1 MKLRLPSLLK
11 AALLSCLALCAT
23 LASATDYEPGT
34 ANLELTD
41 GAVLR
46 SGEQSGTVLL
56 KNGTITFLGAQAG
69 ANATLT
75 ITGSILNNANIAGAG
90 NTVLNFGGA
99 KGQTIRLGM
108 VDSSVAAITR
118 TWNILDG
125 ATLIFTSQNTWLDHN
140 NDTVNVRT
148 GGTLDLGSNLI
159 PYVNFSAGIFHLE
172 ANSVLKFG
180 LGANQNYNINA
191 TNKAIIDRIAAAST
205 GILHLTSGRLTLDG
219 FRDITGLQYRVSG
232 DAQMLLSGAT
242 VWNNAVFYISGTGAW
257 STTDPARTGSLRLG
271 GGVVV
276 GKVVLDGNAT
286 VCVYNN
292 NQAGTISVLDGKGY
306 SLNVTP
312 GSGDGTTLTISD
324 VVSGLNTLTVNSG
337 TVTVSA
343 VHAAIQTLHVRG
355 GRFNLSGLAATV
367 GQLHVEGGTAV
378 VNSISAGGRIDRF
391 TADAG
396 GTIQLQASFVG
407 VEAMTVTK
415 DGDGTMVMSAVT
427 ATRTGATEIK
437 KGTLS
442 VADMAFLGSGKLAL
456 FSGAIFSY
464 TGAAS
469 STVANILS
477 ISGGGVLNINDA
489 AATVSL
495 NLAEGART
503 GEIIKSGAGTLNITS
518 GNVATSTATI
528 VLRGG
533 RLELSGTGSL
543 GTAWTEIN
551 MAGGS
556 LLDSRVGGITTIASG
571 QVLSVATGAGGVA
584 NAATFTGNILLNGGI
599 IRSSVLNTQLSVAGN
614 LHIGENGGRIELAP
628 VVNNG
633 VVGINTLMLTGTAGL
648 GQLIFSPTGSLK
660 FFLNTAEER
669 LVNGTYTL
677 ISAAGGIV
685 GWNESLLSL
694 SGSVAVRKTAIFVK
708 NGNNLDVTISGEAP
722 TLTWTGK
729 GSVWQTWKERDS
741 MESPLWTGKDA
752 EGNSITST
760 AFQNFDNASFLELE
774 GFGSQITVSGAVH
787 VSKMLINNTT
797 TSYRFQGGGTISA
810 DTLEKQGSGTALVE
824 TSGLSILKDVN
835 LLGGKLELQLSLS
848 APLDTAFHV
857 GAGTE
862 LVLKK
867 TGSNN
872 ELRGVISGS
881 GQITLSFI
889 STAKVYTISSNN
901 SFSGT
906 WMVEKDV
913 ELQLAS
919 AASVGSYTSF
929 KKDAITLNGGILSY
943 RSVNNTAVLSPNVG
957 ITLVGIPQIVVDN
970 GSVLSINGVISGTGI
985 FTKIGD
991 GTLILRGANKYTGGT
1006 VISGGVLL
1014 LDETG
1019 TLGTGILSFTNAGR
1033 LAAATG
1039 VYKKINNTLSIEGA
1053 NLTLGDNTH
1062 NGVLDFVNAV
1072 VLMADTVLTVDSN
1085 VVWSKGISGVG
1096 NLNVRGNGTF
1106 TLAGYMGGYD
1116 RDFTAGASV
1125 THILSRQAGFDSL
1138 NHNAGDLFIGSDS
1151 VSSVVRTVEASFTS
1165 AGAITL
1171 AKGSIL
1177 DILGGRQNAEFRFRG
1192 SEFNQY
1198 GKFLSLSIVPALG
1211 GMHPNGAIWNIY
1223 GEANVLGL
1231 QGFPVDVQPPITGI
1245 GIRVHAGGTLNIGD
1259 AGTTGNILAQAISLS
1274 GGTIG
1279 TLGTLEGGASWVGQV
1294 GIILEADS
1302 KIDTRVWDARA
1313 GAYANYSNSTMTLSG
1328 IITGDVTLSIVG
1340 NSRLL
1345 IDNDLNGAWGWTGT
1359 LDLLDTVE
1367 VEATS
1372 RGALTTGTIAM
1383 RRGTTLSIQTR
1394 TENQAILAKTGLVLG
1409 GGDVLSFMVGGS
1421 QTGSATIAH
1430 RLIANDFSTIV
1441 FDGVGLN
1448 NRFAAFHVSGEGE
1461 IRIGSGTR
1469 FEFDSLTN
1477 AGEYYL
1483 LSSSREF
1490 YLSSPAAGMI
1500 TGISSAYTA
1509 EFDKVFV
1516 NGRYIWTL
1524 KLDYVADSLVW
1535 RSASASA
1542 DWSGIAWSAAG
1553 LPSTVA
1559 WSSGKN
1565 VQFDDSMKGNKVVL
1579 VNDSVTAGSINIGSK
1594 YDLTISGS
1602 SYLTGSLLTKNGTGT
1617 LTLGVVTD
1625 LANGIRL
1632 ENGTLM
1638 LAKNNVLNGKKINW
1652 VGGTLGV
1659 TTDFTLDST
1668 PDGNLTISLG
1678 NQRASLNVGEG
1689 ATLTAS
1695 AGTFGFARGIVKRGA
1710 GQLLLTLAAFENVSR
1725 DVDIEAGELAFSIN
1739 GTDVPAQSA
1748 TYTTTELAS
1757 LTGAGTLVKKGTG
1770 TLILTSGLF
1779 GLETIENTYAGGTR
1793 VEAGILQL
1801 GSGALTHVSIG
1812 TGALTMA
1819 QGTTLRT
1826 NTSREFFANNLVFLG
1841 DNTYEVNDA
1850 VNRIWTGSV
1859 SISGAVN
1866 LTGTAG
1872 AGRNLIWSGLL
1883 SGDSSS
1889 SLNMLGN
1896 VDLSLT
1902 NANNTFAGTVN
1913 VIGRLN
1919 LFSGALSNAVSI
1931 NLSDTATLFWT
1942 GGHFADHLKHVV
1954 ITGTNTINL
1963 GGRSVTVDQ
1972 LTTNGASNALTV
1984 TGRGSLLVHGGTG
1997 GDNELELTVSTWRMD
2012 RAVLS
2017 GNISQ
2022 TGLLTLGAAAT
2033 TSLMEVSGNYDV
2045 LGIALIGTGGG
2056 SSSFLRINSTG
2067 QFAYSGTNTLTVG
2080 SEANSYGQ
2088 ILIEAEGLFN
2098 YNSAGVFNL
2107 SSIAGAT
2114 GELVVKGIFSTS
2126 RQVTSG
2132 GGIAK
2137 VFFDGGLL
2145 RSLNGA
2151 NVDPFGANVSVFIQA
2166 GGLNVE
2172 VVDNATTTISS
2183 ALQSGQ
2189 NQNSY
2194 AQWLNGVRVHG
2205 TTYFNAD
2212 GGLTKEGAGTLN
2224 LTGNNTFKGGV
2235 KLKEGVLQIASAA
2248 ALGAAGSRSLTVLGN
2263 GTLDFADDMIPVINS
2278 LMLQAGGVFTL
2289 GTGNKALTLS
2299 VDGMTT
2305 FAAGST
2311 LVMDIIGGGVE
2322 LPSDSLKMNSLTLQG
2337 DLVLELVQTNMTG
2350 RSLFTLMT
2358 LTGTFVGLDSQIKI
2372 DISKEIRG
2380 FQIETRKTLSADK
2393 ELQIEVVNLGAA
2405 GKDVTWAG
2413 ANGDTW
2419 TTGASGEWKI
2429 DSKKTDFYN
2438 QDSIIFN
2445 GVSTKAQI
2453 VNTKGDLVTGDI
2465 AISGTPQYTFDGT
2478 GVVEA
2483 LAGTTLTKSGSNAAI
2498 WNVATKLQNVTV
2510 TGGSLTLTK
2519 GSIEGAITV
2528 GETDAATLSIGQDMA
2543 INDVAGTIVTSG
2555 ADATINLN
2563 GRSLADADFFILG
2576 AAKNT
2581 LMNMGFATALYGSHA
2596 GAQSLVLDSVSS
2608 AGSVYGGSIGVITGT
2623 VSLTITNKS
2632 IFQANVYGGSNSVN
2646 LTGSIKDFSFNG
2658 VTITGQQLATEVNV
2672 SGFAVNAASVWLF
2685 AGNANDAVSE
2695 LVGSTLMNI
2704 TGGTFDSIAGGSEG
2718 GIMTGNSYISV
2729 GVSNSSARAT
2739 LPNIKITGNLIG
2751 GSVGGVFTGSTNIF
2765 IGDNVTIDGA
2775 VIGSSVAVDGTTPT
2789 LITGGSNIIILGG
2802 AAITGSISAGITTE
2816 GSTITLKNVAEGSN
2830 MAQYKGIISGGTG
2843 GTTRTLVLDNYD
2855 AALLASLS
2863 DFTDISVTN
2872 SSDIILSVAQAGL
2885 SGATWTLSGNSRVTL
2900 KDANGFGANTSSL
2913 VMKGATLN
2921 LEGFAIGSSID
2932 VTSGTNT
2939 LNGATNYTGAITSSG
2954 SLILGSTLGATAT
2967 ITLTGGSLAMG
2978 SNAIKNDIT
2987 IASGDVSLSGI
2998 NYQGTLIKNG
3008 TGTLTLQT
3016 GLAQT
3021 AKIQLNAGTLN
3032 LNSQNLSNQIDI
3044 AGAATVTIQNHTQ
3057 FAGSLYVGAGATV
3070 NVNNLTMKAGQV
3082 LDFLG
3087 AGTINGGLT
3096 LSGGTLNTHVV
3107 GGTLGGITVDS
3118 LTITE
3123 LSLVSITDG
3132 TTLATG
3138 TYTLLTGPLDG
3149 EGFLKLTGFKGTR
3162 TSASL
3167 NYNAGNS
3174 ELTLT
3179 ITQGALL
3186 TWKGAGSTTWDTA
3199 ATGSWTNGGDVAYA
3213 NLDHVLFAGADNQ
3226 TIDVTTTVMPGS
3238 MEVDSTAT
3246 YTFTGQGVQSAGRL
3260 IKRNTG
3266 SLTFSNG
3273 VNQFDAGMNILAGNV
3288 LVTGNSSLSSTFD
3301 GDTIDVTNSLLS
3313 AGTSLSFESTGTSVI
3328 DNLNGSGSLKL
3339 SSGQLSLGRTDS
3351 FKGGLFTGTVEVDG
3365 GTLELKN
3372 AGAIAS
3378 TKVAISAGQI
3388 DNVNHLADNSLAV
3401 VATGNVVLTGD
3412 LTGKISKFNT
3422 TNENARITVGQSL
3435 TLTTA
3440 SFVLG
3445 MSSLV
3450 QTMQN
3455 GVVSTNQYTSI
3466 VSIGSGNTLT
3476 LDKLELSYVN
3486 LNLVNDT
3493 TYTFS
3498 ITDGV
3503 LAGSILEK
3511 DRWGNCGNVTF
3522 TGENIN
3528 FYVTSIEGGNVNIT
3542 YSDTK
3547 FHLRVNADGTMSP
3560 EWAPGSHL
3568 SVSDMK
3574 DFTAVTVH
3582 GVLNLYDP
3590 LGAGAAYTL
3599 KDLNGA
3605 KTGVINTDAGTLTI
3619 ASTQSGADEAH
3630 MYLGTLNATGANL
3643 TVTGNQGFGGTVNVR
3658 SLSVAANS
3666 KVTMDKSVISTSGNV
3681 TLTANAEL
3689 SGEGLLNIGQD
3700 GTFHVTAT
3708 SKVSGNIILNLAG
3721 ASSTGRVA
3729 SLMLDKDVALSLG
3742 GLTGAGTVTGVTG
3755 AKINLDVLEGNILTF
3770 TGSLTKLIS
3779 AGEGV
3784 LVGAI
3789 EKTGKGEQILA
3800 AKTNANARYDLTVKE
3815 GIVRIDQSVYQDM
3828 DFYGAIQVGSQ
3839 TANPGATVLV
3849 GAELAITS
3857 RVQAQGGVVVHSDGL
3872 LTIGSANSSGY
3883 LSTVSAGSTPADHGV
3898 SFEEGSRL
3906 KVYVSNGSQGAYI
3919 STSGVGNFITGLDK
3933 LSEIEL
3939 VAGNSWQTFFDFTL
3953 FASTE
3958 AITGSIDLDKLRLD
3972 GLGNVV
3978 IDSSGNKIVISAE
3991 RANTSDKPYIPDAGG
4006 NAYAGGGL
4014 LGSAILAAKA
4024 QGRNI
4029 DDTLG
4034 SVCSAMDA
4042 LGNNSA
4048 EGLNLLAAVSGSTI
4062 TSLLGSQRDDFRQQ
4076 MGWIRNRTV
4085 GMGISPDFAHEGLPY
4100 INGWIQANGG
4110 TNRLSDDGQ
4119 EAGYTMNTFGGSF
4132 GFDVDM
4138 SPRLTWG
4145 FAFTANYN
4153 KLTATGADTAKG
4165 HNDAY
4170 YANLFLRMQNKKWAN
4185 TFILTGGFN
4194 QAKLD
4199 RTVSAPG
4206 VAYSTHGTTDGNS
4219 VGFMYEATYDYALN
4233 EDKTRI
4239 FQPLIN
4245 LSFASSSMKGYQEEG
4260 AGDAGLHVDDMDAS
4274 YGAISV
4280 GARLMGLVGQN
4291 TFARAAMGE
4300 LRLQVVQDIGDDTNE
4315 ISVGMIGSER
4325 FKVTGTKVGK
4335 TALQIGAGLSV
4346 PVTEKASLY
4355 FDLNTDFRSKATSVN
4370 GSVGYRINF

>member
-23 LASATDYEPGT
+23 LASATDYTPGT

-41 GAVLR
+41 GAVLG
-46 SGEQSGTVLL
+46 SGTQSGTILW
-56 KNGTITFLGAQAG
+56 KNGTITFLGEQAG
-69 ANATLT
+69 ENATLT
-75 ITGSILNNANIAGAG
+75 ITGSILNNANVAGAG
-90 NTVLNFGGA
+90 DTVLNFGGA
-99 KGQTIRLGM
+99 KGQTIRLGT
-108 VDSSVAAITR
+108 VDSSVVGLNR

-125 ATLIFTSQNTWLDHN
+125 ATLIFTSNATWLDHS
-140 NDTVNVRT
+140 NDTVNVRA
-148 GGTLDLGSNLI
+148 GGTLDLAVI
-159 PYVNFSAGIFHLE
+159 PLDRFSLGIFNLE
-172 ANSVLKFG
+172 ANGVLKYG
-180 LGANQNYNINA
+180 LGEGKNYNLNA
-191 TNKAIIDRIAAAST
+191 DNKWIFPKIKNSSI
-205 GILHLTSGRLTLDG
+205 GILHLTSGRLSADNV
-219 FRDITGLQYRVSG
+219 RDITGLQYRISDG
-232 DAQMLLSGAT
+232 AQMYITGT
-242 VWNNAVFYISGTGAW
+242 GTWDTAVFYLSGTGQWHA
-257 STTDPARTGSLRLG
+257 TDAAKMGRLRIEG
-271 GGVVV
+271 NAIAGR
-276 GKVVLDGNAT
+276 VVLDGDAS
-286 VCVYNN
+286 VVVYNP
-292 NQAGTISVLDGKGY
+292 QQSGSIKALDGKGH
-306 SLNVTP
+306 SLTVDR
-312 GSGDGTTLTISD
+312 GDDNTTKLTIET
-324 VVSGLNTLTVNSG
+324 VVGALNTLTTNMG
-337 TVTVSA
+337 TVDVNA
-343 VHAAIQTLHVRG
+343 VNASIQTVKVNG
-355 GRFNLSGLAATV
+355 GTFNLSGVAAKV
-367 GQLHVEGGTAV
+367 GQLRLTGGTAV
-378 VNSISAGGRIDRF
+378 VKSIMTGGSIDRF
-391 TADAG
+391 TAEAG
-396 GTIQLQASFVG
+396 ATIQLQASFVG

-415 DGDGTMVMSAVT
+415 DGDGAMVMSAVT

-442 VADMAFLGSGKLAL
+442 VANMAFLGTGKLAL
-456 FSGAIFSY
+456 FSDGIFSY
-464 TGAAS
+464 TGTAS
-469 STVANILS
+469 STVTNILS
-477 ISGGGVLNINDA
+477 ISSGGALNINDA
-489 AATVSL
+489 AATVNWDL
-495 NLAEGART
+495 TEGART
-503 GEIIKSGAGTLNITS
+503 GEIVKSGAGTLNITS
-518 GNVATSTATI
+518 GNLATSTATI

-533 RLELSGTGSL
+533 RLELTGTGSL

-556 LLDSRVGGITTIASG
+556 ILDSRVGGTTTIASG
-571 QVLSVATGAGGVA
+571 QVLSVTTGAGGAA
-584 NAATFTGNILLNGGI
+584 NAATFTGNIILNGGI
-599 IRSSVLNTQLSVAGN
+599 ISSGVLNTQLSVAGN
-614 LHIGENGGRIELAP
+614 LRIGDNGGRIELAP

-648 GQLIFSPTGSLK
+648 GQLVFSPTGSLK
-660 FFLNTAEER
+660 FFLDTSEAR

-694 SGSVAVRKTAIFVK
+694 SGSAAVRKTAVFAQ

-722 TLTWTGK
+722 TLTWTGQ
-729 GSVWQTWKERDS
+729 GSLWQTWKEKDS
-741 MESPLWTGKDA
+741 MASPLWTGKDA
-752 EGNSITST
+752 EGKPITNT
-760 AFQNFDNASFLELE
+760 AFQNFDNASFLELA
-774 GFGSQITVSGAVH
+774 GFGSQITVSGTVH
-787 VSKMLINNTT
+787 VSTMLINNTT
-797 TSYRFQGGGTISA
+797 TPYRFQGGGTIST
-810 DTLEKQGSGTALVE
+810 DTLEKRGSGTALVQ

-848 APLDTAFHV
+848 DPLDTALHV
-857 GAGTE
+857 GSGTE
-862 LVLKK
+862 LILKK

-881 GQITLSFI
+881 GQITLSFM

-943 RSVNNTAVLSPNVG
+943 RSEGNTAVLSPNVG
-957 ITLVGIPQIVVDN
+957 ITLVGIPQIAVDN
-970 GSVLSINGVISGTGI
+970 GSVLSINGAISGTGI
-985 FTKIGD
+985 FTKTGG

-1072 VLMADTVLTVDSN
+1072 VLMADTTLTVDSN
-1085 VVWSKGISGVG
+1085 VIWSKGISGVG
-1096 NLNVRGNGTF
+1096 NLNVGGNGSF
-1106 TLAGYMGGYD
+1106 TLAGNMVGYD
-1116 RDFTAGASV
+1116 RDFTTSAIT
-1125 THILSRQAGFDSL
+1125 THILAPQAGFDTL
-1138 NHNAGDLFIGSDS
+1138 EHLLGDLFIGSDS
-1151 VSSVVRTVEASFTS
+1151 ASSVVRTVEATLISPDT
-1165 AGAITL
+1165 ITL
-1171 AKGSIL
+1171 AKGSMFEV
-1177 DILGGRQNAEFRFRG
+1177 LGGRANAAFRFG
-1192 SEFNQY
+1192 GAEFNQY
-1198 GKFLSLSIVPALG
+1198 GKLLSLNLAMGVG
-1211 GMHPNGAIWNIY
+1211 QGVWNIY
-1223 GEANVLGL
+1223 GEADVLGL
-1231 QGFPVDVQPPITGI
+1231 MGGNTV
-1245 GIRVHAGGTLNIGD
+1245 RVHAGGVLNIGNS
-1259 AGTTGNILAQAISLS
+1259 GILF
-1274 GGTIG
+1274 GGIALRGGRLG
-1279 TLGTLEGGASWVGQV
+1279 TLGTLNGAASWIGT
-1294 GIILEADS
+1294 GTIDIEADS
-1302 KIDTRVWDARA
+1302 IIDTRVWDARA

-1328 IITGDVTLSIVG
+1328 AISGDFKLSIVG

-1345 IDNDLNGAWGWTGT
+1345 IDNPLNFDDWQGT
-1359 LDLLDTVE
+1359 LELLDTVE

-1372 RGALTTGTIAM
+1372 RNALTSGTIAM
-1383 RRGTTLSIQTR
+1383 KRGTTLSIQTR
-1394 TENQAILAKTGLVLG
+1394 NPNQSILAKTGLVLG
-1409 GGDVLSFMVGGS
+1409 GGDVLSFISSGS
-1421 QTGSATIAH
+1421 QTGSATISH

-1469 FEFDSLTN
+1469 FEFDNLTN

-1483 LSSSREF
+1483 LSSSMEF
-1490 YLSSPAAGMI
+1490 YLSSPAAAMI
-1500 TGISSAYTA
+1500 TGISSAYTT

-1524 KLDYVADSLVW
+1524 KLDYVAESLVW

-1565 VQFDDSMKGNKVVL
+1565 VQFDDSMKGSKVVL
-1579 VNDSVTAGSINIGSK
+1579 VNERVTAGSINVGSK

-1602 SYLTGSLLTKNGTGT
+1602 SFLTGSLLTKNGVGT
-1617 LTLGVVTD
+1617 LTLDVVTD
-1625 LANGIRL
+1625 LENGIRL

-1638 LAKNNVLNGKKINW
+1638 LAKDNVLNGKKINW
-1652 VGGTLGV
+1652 FGGTLGV

-1668 PDGNLTISLG
+1668 LDGNLTISLG
-1678 NQRASLNVGEG
+1678 NQRALLNVGEG

-1710 GQLLLTLAAFENVSR
+1710 GQLLLTLAALENVSR
-1725 DVDIEAGELAFSIN
+1725 DVNIEAGELAFSIN
-1739 GTDVPAQSA
+1739 GTDVPEQTA

-1793 VEAGILQL
+1793 VDVGTLQL

-1826 NTSREFFANNLVFLG
+1826 NTRREFFANNLVFLG
-1841 DNTYEVNDA
+1841 DNTYEVNDT

-1859 SISGAVN
+1859 SITGAVN

-1872 AGRNLIWSGLL
+1872 AGRNLTWSGLL

-1889 SLNMLGN
+1889 SLNMRGN

-1919 LFSGALSNAVSI
+1919 LFSGALSNAASI
-1931 NLSDTATLFWT
+1931 NLSDSAMLSWT
-1942 GGHFADHLKHVV
+1942 GGNFADHLKHVV

-1963 GGRSVTVDQ
+1963 GGRSVTIDQ
-1972 LTTNGASNALTV
+1972 LTTHGVSDALTV
-1984 TGRGSLLVHGGTG
+1984 AGRGSLLVHGGTG
-1997 GDNELELTVSTWRMD
+1997 GDNELELRASTWTMD

-2045 LGIALIGTGGG
+2045 LGVALIGTGGG
-2056 SSSFLRINSTG
+2056 SSSFLRVNSTG

-2080 SEANSYGQ
+2080 SGENSFGQ
-2088 ILIEAEGLFN
+2088 ILIDAEGLFN
-2098 YNSAGVFNL
+2098 YNSTGAFNL
-2107 SSIAGAT
+2107 SSVAGAV

-2126 RQVTSG
+2126 LQVTSG
-2132 GGIAK
+2132 GGIAR

-2145 RSLNGA
+2145 RSSQGA
-2151 NVDPFGANVSVFIQA
+2151 SVNPFGANISVFIQA

-2194 AQWLNGVRVHG
+2194 AQWLNGVRVNG

-2235 KLKEGVLQIASAA
+2235 KLKEGVLQIGSAA
-2248 ALGAAGSRSLTVLGN
+2248 ALGAAGSRNLTVLGK
-2263 GTLDFADDMIPVINS
+2263 GTLDFADDTIPVINS
-2278 LMLQAGGVFTL
+2278 LMLQAGGVLTL

-2311 LVMDIIGGGVE
+2311 LVMDIIGGGVDS
-2322 LPSDSLKMNSLTLQG
+2322 PSDSLKMNSLTLQG

-2350 RSLFTLMT
+2350 QSLFTLMT
-2358 LTGTFVGLDSQIKI
+2358 LTGSFVGLDSQIKI

-2393 ELQIEVVNLGAA
+2393 ELQIEVVNVGSA
-2405 GKDVTWAG
+2405 GKDVTWNG

-2419 TTGASGEWKI
+2419 TTGTTGEWKI
-2429 DSKKTDFYN
+2429 GSKKTDFYN

-2528 GETDAATLSIGQDMA
+2528 GGTDAATLSIGQDMA

-2563 GRSLADADFFILG
+2563 GRSLADADFFTLG

-2581 LMNMGFATALYGSHA
+2581 LMNMGLATALYGSHA
-2596 GAQSLVLDSVSS
+2596 DAQSLVLDSVSS
-2608 AGSVYGGSIGVITGT
+2608 AGSVYGGSIEEITGT

-2695 LVGSTLMNI
+2695 LEGSTLMNI
-2704 TGGTFDSIAGGSEG
+2704 TGGTFHSVAGGSEG

-2751 GSVGGVFTGSTNIF
+2751 GSVGGAFTGSTNIL

-2775 VIGSSVAVDGTTPT
+2775 VIGSSVDADGTT
-2789 LITGGSNIIILGG
+2789 LASITGSSNIMISGG
-2802 AAITGSISAGITTE
+2802 AQIKGSISAGITTE

-2830 MAQYKGIISGGTG
+2830 MAQYQGIISGGTG

-2863 DFTDISVTN
+2863 DFTNISVTN
-2872 SSDIILSVAQAGL
+2872 NSDLTLSVAQTGLAG
-2885 SGATWTLSGNSRVTL
+2885 STWTLSGNSRVSL
-2900 KDANGFGANTSSL
+2900 KDVNGFGGNTSRL
-2913 VMKGATLN
+2913 VMQGATLN
-2921 LEGFAIGSSID
+2921 LEGLAVGNSID
-2932 VTSGTNT
+2932 VTGGTNT
-2939 LNGATNYTGAITSSG
+2939 LNGATNYTGAITSSS
-2954 SLILGSTLGATAT
+2954 SLTLGSTLGATAT

-2978 SNAIKNDIT
+2978 TNAIKNDIT

-3016 GLAQT
+3016 SLAQT

-3032 LNSQNLSNQIDI
+3032 LNGKNVSNQIDV
-3044 AGAATVTIQNHTQ
+3044 AANSNVTLSNHTQ
-3057 FAGSLYVGAGATV
+3057 FSGSLYVGAGATV
-3070 NVNNLTMKAGQV
+3070 NVNNLTMKTGQV

-3132 TTLATG
+3132 TTLADD
-3138 TYTLLTGPLDG
+3138 TYTLLTGTLTG
-3149 EGFLKLTGFKGTR
+3149 EDFLKLTGFKGTR

-3174 ELTLT
+3174 KLTLT

-3186 TWKGAGSTTWDTA
+3186 TWKGAGSTTWDMA
-3199 ATGSWTNGGDVAYA
+3199 ATDSWTNGGDVAYV
-3213 NLDHVLFAGADNQ
+3213 NLDHVLFAGVNNQ
-3226 TIDVTTTVMPGS
+3226 TIDITTIVMPGS
-3238 MEVDSTAT
+3238 MEVDSTAA

-3288 LVTGNSSLSSTFD
+3288 LVTGNSSLSSEFD

-3313 AGTSLSFESTGTSVI
+3313 AGTNLSFESTGTSVI
-3328 DNLNGSGSLKL
+3328 DNLNGSGTLKL
-3339 SSGQLSLGRTDS
+3339 GSGQLSLGRTDS
-3351 FKGGLFTGTVEVDG
+3351 FKGGLFTGAVEVAG
-3365 GTLELKN
+3365 GTLVLKN

-3378 TKVAISAGQI
+3378 TKVTISAGQI

-3412 LTGKISKFNT
+3412 LAGKISSFNT

-3435 TLTTA
+3435 TLATA
-3440 SFVLG
+3440 SFELG
-3445 MSSLV
+3445 MPSLV

-3476 LDKLELSYVN
+3476 LDKLELSYSN

-3522 TGENIN
+3522 TGENLN

-3568 SVSDMK
+3568 SVSDMSP
-3574 DFTAVTVH
+3574 FTAVTVH
-3582 GVLNLYDP
+3582 GVLNLYDS

-3599 KDLNGA
+3599 NDLNGA

-3619 ASTQSGADEAH
+3619 ASTQSGSDKAH

-3658 SLSVAANS
+3658 SLSVAADS

-3681 TLTANAEL
+3681 DLAANAEL
-3689 SGEGLLNIGQD
+3689 SGEGLLNIGQG
-3700 GTFHVTAT
+3700 GTFRVTAT
-3708 SKVSGNIILNLAG
+3708 NKVSGNIILNLAG
-3721 ASSTGRVA
+3721 ASSTGGVA

-3755 AKINLDVLEGNILTF
+3755 AKMNLDVLEGNILTF
-3770 TGSLTKLIS
+3770 TGSLTGGILK
-3779 AGEGV
+3779 GEGA
-3784 LVGAI
+3784 LVGVI

-3800 AKTNANARYDLTVKE
+3800 AKTNADARYDLTVKE

-3839 TANPGATVLV
+3839 TANPGATVPV
-3849 GAELAITS
+3849 GSELAITS
-3857 RVQAQGGVVVHSDGL
+3857 RVQAQGGVIVRSDGL
-3872 LTIGSANSSGY
+3872 LTIGSAISSGS
-3883 LSTVSAGSTPADHGV
+3883 LSTVSAGNTAADHGV

-3906 KVYVSNGSQGAYI
+3906 KVYVSNSSQGAYI

-3958 AITGSIDLDKLRLD
+3958 TITGSIDLDKLRLD

-4170 YANLFLRMQNKKWAN
+4170 YANVFLRMQNKKWAN

-4335 TALQIGAGLSV
+4335 TALQIGAGLSI
-4346 PVTEKASLY
+4346 PVTEKGSLY